1 MKNKKIILEIGSYI
15 LIFIVVLLIKSYVV
29 SPIRVNGNSMYKTL
43 HDQDIMILNEFTY
56 YFNDIERLDI
66 AVVKEDGDYLIKRVI
81 GLPGE
86 IIKCENGVVF
96 INNKKLEEPY
106 VFGTTSDIDEVV
118 VGDDEYF
125 VMGDNREVS
134 LDSRVYGTYKK
145 KYVVGKATYT
155 IFPFSRFG
163 MKK

>member
-106 VFGTTSDIDEVV
+106 VFGTTSDFDEVV

>member
-106 VFGTTSDIDEVV
+106 VVGTTSDFDEVV
-118 VGDDEYF
+118 IGDDEYF

-145 KYVVGKATYT
+145 KYVIGKATYT

>member
-106 VFGTTSDIDEVV
+106 VFGTTSDFDEVV
-118 VGDDEYF
+118 VGDDE
-125 VMGDNREVS
+125 
-134 LDSRVYGTYKK
+134 L
-145 KYVVGKATYT
+145 
-155 IFPFSRFG
+155 
-163 MKK
+163 

>member
-106 VFGTTSDIDEVV
+106 VFGTTSDFDEVV
-118 VGDDEYF
+118 IGDDEYF